1 MKNGPEVFTT
11 FRLQRLGRGVECGR
25 RTVSREPGSGTWEPA
40 ECTGLMCP
48 GCQGLRTGQP
58 VSPRALQALGQLEET
73 GLGVRTL
80 DIFFPALLLSCD
92 QVLHPPKPS
101 FPYLLRRGDES
112 SSEKYVAFFTNWG
125 ASSKVDDPGDETLL
139 EVPPLVV
146 WVGFRIKSLVLRL
159 CLCPLSPPVPL
170 SVFSPHQASTPLVR
184 WGQQ

>member
-1 MKNGPEVFTT
+1 MGLRFSPPSGSKDWEEGLNVAGEQFPENRVQGPGS
-11 FRLQRLGRGVECGR
+11 LQRARGSCAPGARVSELASQSVPELCRPWGSWR
-25 RTVSREPGSGTWEPA
+25 RPGWGSGHLTF
-40 ECTGLMCP
+40 
-48 GCQGLRTGQP
+48 
-58 VSPRALQALGQLEET
+58 
-73 GLGVRTL
+73 
-80 DIFFPALLLSCD
+80 FFPALLLSCD